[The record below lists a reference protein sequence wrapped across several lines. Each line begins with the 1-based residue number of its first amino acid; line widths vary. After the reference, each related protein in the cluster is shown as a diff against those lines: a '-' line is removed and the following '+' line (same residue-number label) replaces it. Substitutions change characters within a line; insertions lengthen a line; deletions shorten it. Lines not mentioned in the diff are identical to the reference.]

1 MVELKNSIFFC
12 ACNPCVLTAYRN
24 PPQKTFSS
32 YGEIGVKKRGAVRQG
47 FTGDKKPPPALN
59 LKQKEIIYDELHEG
73 RGKGD
78 MRRRPVNQRRAGESR
93 ACRTRRR
100 GYP

>member
-12 ACNPCVLTAYRN
+12 ACKSRVLTASRN

-32 YGEIGVKKRGAVRQG
+32 HGEIGVKKRGEARQG

-59 LKQKEIIYDELHEG
+59 LKQKEIIYDEVHEG
-73 RGKGD
+73 CG
-78 MRRRPVNQRRAGESR
+78 
-93 ACRTRRR
+93 
-100 GYP
+100 